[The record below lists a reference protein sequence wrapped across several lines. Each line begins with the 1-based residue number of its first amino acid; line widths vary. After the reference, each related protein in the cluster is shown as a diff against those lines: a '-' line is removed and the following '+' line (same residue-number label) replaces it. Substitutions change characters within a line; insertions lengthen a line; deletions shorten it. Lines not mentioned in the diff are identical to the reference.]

1 VPGRD
6 LLSSE
11 YAALALLRLQPMY
24 GYEMV
29 PYLASAHLSEACPIE
44 SGMLYTCLRNVEQRG
59 LVSWTEVR
67 IGKRP
72 PRKLYDLA
80 ESGRTLVDTW
90 LQTPVQRMEEVQR
103 DLLVKLYVLHLIAPD
118 TERELVANQIDVCQE
133 QVDRIPTA
141 GGGDSFLRLV
151 AESKRA
157 TGDATVGWLREYAR
171 ELTQGQLSV

>member
-1 VPGRD
+1 
-6 LLSSE
+6 
-11 YAALALLRLQPMY
+11 MY

-59 LVSWTEVR
+59 LVSWAEVR
-67 IGKRP
+67 VGKRP
-72 PRKLYDLA
+72 PRKLYDLS
-80 ESGRTLVDTW
+80 ESGRNLVDRW

-118 TERELVANQIDVCQE
+118 TERELVANQIDFCQE

-141 GGGDSFLRLV
+141 AAGDSFLRLV
-151 AESKRA
+151 TESKRVA
-157 TGDATVGWLREYAR
+157 AKATVEWLRDYDR
-171 ELTQGQLSV
+171 ELAQGQLSV